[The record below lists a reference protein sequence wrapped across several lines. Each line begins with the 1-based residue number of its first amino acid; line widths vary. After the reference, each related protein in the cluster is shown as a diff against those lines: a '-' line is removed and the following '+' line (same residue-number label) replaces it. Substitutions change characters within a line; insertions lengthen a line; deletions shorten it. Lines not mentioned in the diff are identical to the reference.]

1 MPPMTPHS
9 AFSQPFFATSADG
22 QGPDTR
28 PAELDELC
36 THMHQCSAAQ
46 SRWAALQCRVV
57 LVRGFVLGHFVS
69 SLAVVLVLLTA
80 GWLLIA
86 P

>member
-1 MPPMTPHS
+1 MQPMTPHS
-9 AFSQPFFATSADG
+9 ALPQPLWATSADG

-28 PAELDELC
+28 PTELDELC
-36 THMHQCSAAQ
+36 THMHHCSAAQ
-46 SRWAALQCRVV
+46 SRLAELKCKVV

-69 SLAVVLVLLTA
+69 SLAVVMVVLTA